1 MWDMCEVER
10 RNVKRNVLW
19 QNQKPTLVTVNFI
32 NISNNY
38 EPLQIILWSN
48 RKKDKYSMISLIH
61 EIQKGQT
68 DITRE

>member
-38 EPLQIILWSN
+38 EPLQT
-48 RKKDKYSMISLIH
+48 YSLVKQ
-61 EIQKGQT
+61 EKRQIQY
-68 DITRE
+68 DITYT